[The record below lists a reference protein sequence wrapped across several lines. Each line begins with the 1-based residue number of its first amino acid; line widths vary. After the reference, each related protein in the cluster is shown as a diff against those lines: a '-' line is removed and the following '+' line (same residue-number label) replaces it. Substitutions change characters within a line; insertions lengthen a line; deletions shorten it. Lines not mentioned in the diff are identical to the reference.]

1 LWISSIIFYLKP
13 NGALNGSFKWAL
25 SVHYIL
31 KNSMQS
37 FTEWA
42 NGPAEA

>member
-25 SVHYIL
+25 SVH
-31 KNSMQS
+31 
-37 FTEWA
+37 
-42 NGPAEA
+42 